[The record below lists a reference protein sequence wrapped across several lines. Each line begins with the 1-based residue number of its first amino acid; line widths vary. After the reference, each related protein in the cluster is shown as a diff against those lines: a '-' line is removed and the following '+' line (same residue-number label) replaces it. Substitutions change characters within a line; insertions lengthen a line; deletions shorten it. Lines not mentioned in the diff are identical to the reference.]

1 MPPASIIGEHTGIKR
16 LVGVAKTS
24 LEFEGELMKLGDLKV
39 NLTTAD
45 DLEETGWELTGLNI
59 RFEAYSPDQNI
70 FVSQALNRS
79 QR

>member
-1 MPPASIIGEHTGIKR
+1 
-16 LVGVAKTS
+16 
-24 LEFEGELMKLGDLKV
+24 MKLGDLKV